1 MTESLTGSADTKAT
15 APLPDASSG
24 RVPLAPGDLAPWFR
38 VPALNGAASYVFDT
52 AAGRPILMLF
62 FGTAA
67 RADCAA
73 ALGQVQARRALFDDE
88 HACFFGVTVDPAD
101 AEEGRIAQQLPGIR
115 FFLDY
120 DRTVSRLFGADAGDG
135 TARYRPHWLLL
146 DRTLRI
152 AGIFPLD
159 AGEAALGAL
168 AAMAAAAP
176 FPASAPV
183 LMVPNILEPGLCS
196 HLVDLYERHGGE
208 ESGFMREVDG
218 KTVLMTDPNH
228 KRRRDY
234 MIEEPAL
241 QRQLALRVRRRLA
254 PMIHRA
260 FQFEATRMER
270 YIVACYDAEAG
281 GHFRPHRDNTTK
293 GTAHRRFAVTINLNA
308 GDYEGGDLRF
318 PEYGPATYRAPT
330 GGAVVFSCSMLHEA
344 TPVTRGTRYAFL
356 PFLYDEAAAALREAN
371 NPHLGDNVPAYKR

>member
-1 MTESLTGSADTKAT
+1 MTDSASDAVRA
-15 APLPDASSG
+15 APAPGGPPASIA
-24 RVPLAPGDLAPWFR
+24 LAPGDLAPWFR
-38 VPALNGAASYVFDT
+38 APALDGARSYVFDT

-67 RADCAA
+67 REDCAD
-73 ALGQVQARRALFDDE
+73 ALGRVQAKRALFDDE
-88 HACFFGVTVDPAD
+88 NACFFGVTVDPSD
-101 AEEGRIAQQLPGIR
+101 AERGRIAQALPGIR

-120 DRTVSRLFGADAGDG
+120 DRAVSRLYGADPGDG
-135 TARYRPHWLLL
+135 SGRYRPHWLLL

-152 AGIFPLD
+152 AGIFPLE

-168 AAMAAAAP
+168 AAMAAAPP

-183 LMVPNILEPGLCS
+183 LMVPHILEPALCRR
-196 HLVDLYERHGGE
+196 LIELYEQHGGE
-208 ESGFMREVDG
+208 ESGFMREVEG

-228 KRRRDY
+228 KRRRDH
-234 MIEEPAL
+234 MIEDATL

-308 GDYEGGDLRF
+308 GDYDGGDLRF

-344 TPVTRGTRYAFL
+344 TPVMRGTRYAFL

-371 NPHLGDNVPAYKR
+371 NAHLGDNVPAYRR